1 MLFKMTLHSLL
12 LIGIRTQRLHIV
24 ASEKNNNKTTKVIF
38 ELRLSE

>member
-24 ASEKNNNKTTKVIF
+24 ASEKKKTTKVIF